1 MLTNRIDKLSHAM
14 NIRLAQQS
22 DLSSVSFIWYER
34 IALLQQTDS
43 YFTLLPNATQVWEQ
57 QANLWIEDSNVGFY
71 VAEHES
77 HIIIGY
83 LAVTVVDGP
92 AGLRPKQI
100 GKIIDMGLDLHEA
113 HRSLGG
119 SLLDQ
124 AKSWLDERG
133 IRILTVDL
141 PARYPVEEAF
151 WRSHGAK
158 LRFNEFWMVI

>member
-1 MLTNRIDKLSHAM
+1 M
-14 NIRLAQQS
+14 NIRPAQPA
-22 DLSSVSFIWYER
+22 DLSAASLIWYER

-43 YFTLLPNATQVWEQ
+43 YFTPLPNATQVWEQ
-57 QANLWIEDSNVGFY
+57 QANLWIDDSNVGFY
-71 VAEHES
+71 IAEHEAQ
-77 HIIIGY
+77 HMIGY
-83 LAVTVVDGP
+83 ITVTLLTGP
-92 AGLRPKQI
+92 AGLRPTQI

-113 HRSLGG
+113 HRGLGG
-119 SLLDQ
+119 NLLEQ
-124 AKSWLDERG
+124 AISWLKERD